1 MNNTKTN
8 EIKKEGSKGDSI
20 KALAE
25 IKGEASSLSATIKK
39 SLSQSLALSKQLK
52 EKINELK
59 AKAIENSV
67 KKEPEIVVEETK
79 PVVEPKVKSERPVEK
94 VQNEVVDKPQ
104 EKVRGQ
110 RPMQQ
115 NGQGTYKQGYNQGK
129 TDNTF
134 RTRHFGESGQDGN
147 SRFNQRDGKPGFNKN
162 QQGGQFGERKNFGQN
177 SQYQQRGQF
186 SQNGTRPQGVG
197 KPFGQKPQNAGSGT
211 GITYDIQQ
219 KNKTDN
225 SKSQAKRKTNEHSFE
240 EKKSLNR
247 KALVMRGFI
256 ADESLENEDGVMM
269 GSRKIKGKKAKQQET
284 IAVQVIDHAVITT
297 DNITVKILA
306 EKIGKP
312 VVEIIK
318 KFMILGNMVN
328 INSKISFDEAELIA
342 SEFGVTLEQK
352 LEKTAEEQLH
362 EMMNITDEEK
372 DLVKRPP
379 VVTVMGHVDHG
390 KTSLLDYIR
399 ETNVIAGEAGGITQ
413 HIGAYTIEK
422 SGEMITFIDTPG
434 HAAFTAMRE
443 RGAKMTD
450 IAILVVAADDGVMPQ
465 TIEAI
470 GEIKQVKAPMIVAI
484 NKIDK
489 PEANID
495 RIKQQLTEHDV
506 IPEEWGG
513 DAIIIPISAKTGQNI
528 DKLLEMILFV
538 AEYQNLR
545 ANPNRKALGTVI
557 EAKLDKGMGTVAT
570 ILVQNGTLKVGDV
583 IIAGTSVGKVRA
595 MMNEKGKNVKSAG
608 PSYAVSVLGLS
619 SVPNAGD
626 EMYAVDEKM
635 SKKVLSER
643 MVKEKTDKIKAADN
657 SVDALMDRLKETEFK
672 SYNVII
678 KADVQGSLEAL
689 THTLSE
695 VMNEEVKVRCIHGG
709 VGAIN
714 ENDIMMATASNAII
728 VGFNTK
734 PDFKAKVLADKYKVN
749 IQFNKIIY
757 EVVDY
762 VTKQIDAMKTPKYK
776 ENVSGKAE
784 IRMIFKASKV
794 GAIAGCYILDGKL
807 TKSQQVKVYRKKD
820 IIYTGTIA
828 TIQRE
833 KDEVKDISAG
843 FECGIVLK
851 DFSQIQVG
859 DIIEGITLERIN

>member
-1 MNNTKTN
+1 MNNQKTQNVQTDETTK
-8 EIKKEGSKGDSI
+8 ESAIKK
-20 KALAE
+20 LAG
-25 IKGEASSLSATIKK
+25 IKGEASSLSAVIKK
-39 SLSQSLALSKQLK
+39 CLSHSVDISKKLK
-52 EKINELK
+52 SRVDTLK
-59 AKAIENSV
+59 SAVKEDVKAEENSKNSEPVV
-67 KKEPEIVVEETK
+67 KVPEIKPAQIAKPTVIANK
-79 PVVEPKVKSERPVEK
+79 PVSDSKLSSSGFKFG
-94 VQNEVVDKPQ
+94 KP
-104 EKVRGQ
+104 
-110 RPMQQ
+110 
-115 NGQGTYKQGYNQGK
+115 GTPD
-129 TDNTF
+129 TSI
-134 RTRHFGESGQDGN
+134 RTRHFNHDGN
-147 SRFNQRDGKPGFNKN
+147 ARPMERGQRTMQPRDGQRPTFN
-162 QQGGQFGERKNFGQN
+162 
-177 SQYQQRGQF
+177 
-186 SQNGTRPQGVG
+186 NGTRPQFACSQNRFNNGTR
-197 KPFGQKPQNAGSGT
+197 PFGQNTKMQGGMVAAGTVKGSRPIQSAGQASAVSSFVAQGKPKADFGKV
-211 GITYDIQQ
+211 QQ
-219 KNKTDN
+219 TKK
-225 SKSQAKRKTNEHSFE
+225 KSEHSYE

-247 KALVMRGFI
+247 RDLIKRGFI
-256 ADESLENEDGVMM
+256 ADESLENEDGVIM

-284 IAVQVIDHAVITT
+284 IVAPAIDHAVITT
-297 DNITVKILA
+297 DNLTVKLLA

-328 INSKISFDEAELIA
+328 INSQIDFDSAELIA

-352 LEKTAEEQLH
+352 LEKTAEEQLSDIK
-362 EMMNITDEEK
+362 NINDDEK
-372 DLVKRPP
+372 DLIKRPP
-379 VVTVMGHVDHG
+379 VVTVLGHVDHG

-399 ETNVIAGEAGGITQ
+399 ETNVIDGEAGGITQ

-422 SGEMITFIDTPG
+422 NGELITFIDTPG
-434 HAAFTAMRE
+434 HAAFTAMRA
-443 RGAKMTD
+443 RGAELTD

-470 GEIKQVKAPMIVAI
+470 KEIKAVKAPMIVAI

-545 ANPNRKALGTVI
+545 ANPNRKAIGSVI
-557 EAKLDKGMGTVAT
+557 EAKLDKGKGPVAT

-583 IIAGTSVGKVRA
+583 IIAGTSAGKVRA
-595 MMNEKGKNVKSAG
+595 MLNEKGKNVKSAG
-608 PSYAVSVLGLS
+608 PSFAVSVLGLS

-657 SVDALMDRLKETEFK
+657 SVDALMDRFKETEYK
-672 SYNVII
+672 NYNVII

-689 THTLSE
+689 TSTLNE
-695 VMNEEVKVRCIHGG
+695 IMNEEVKVRCIHGG

-714 ENDIMMATASNAII
+714 ENDVMMAQASNAII

-749 IQFNKIIY
+749 ILFNKIIY

-762 VTKQIDAMKTPKYK
+762 VTNQINAMKTPKYK
-776 ENVSGKAE
+776 ENITGKAE
-784 IRMIFKASKV
+784 IRAVFKASKV

-807 TKSQQVKVYRKKD
+807 SRGQQVRVYRKKD
-820 IIYTGTIA
+820 VIFNGNIA

-851 DFSQIQVG
+851 DFSQIQIG

>member
-1 MNNTKTN
+1 MNNQKTQNVQTDETTK
-8 EIKKEGSKGDSI
+8 ESAIKK
-20 KALAE
+20 LAG
-25 IKGEASSLSATIKK
+25 IKGEASSLSAVIRKCLSHSVDISKKLKSRVDTLRSAIKDD
-39 SLSQSLALSKQLK
+39 ARA
-52 EKINELK
+52 E
-59 AKAIENSV
+59 ENS
-67 KKEPEIVVEETK
+67 KNSE
-79 PVVEPKVKSERPVEK
+79 PVVKVSEVQPAQITKLTTNKSVNDSKPSSSGFKFGKPGTPDTSIRTRHFNNDGNARPM
-94 VQNEVVDKPQ
+94 D
-104 EKVRGQ
+104 RGQ
-110 RPMQQ
+110 RTMQPRDGQRPAFNNGSRPQLSGSQNRFNNGTRPFGQYSKPQSGVTAGAVKGSRPVQQ
-115 NGQGTYKQGYNQGK
+115 NGQSGVAGFVAQGK
-129 TDNTF
+129 PKAD
-134 RTRHFGESGQDGN
+134 FG
-147 SRFNQRDGKPGFNKN
+147 KV
-162 QQGGQFGERKNFGQN
+162 QQTK
-177 SQYQQRGQF
+177 
-186 SQNGTRPQGVG
+186 
-197 KPFGQKPQNAGSGT
+197 K
-211 GITYDIQQ
+211 
-219 KNKTDN
+219 
-225 SKSQAKRKTNEHSFE
+225 KSEHSYE

-247 KALVMRGFI
+247 RDLIKRGFI
-256 ADESLENEDGVMM
+256 ADESLENEDGVIM
-269 GSRKIKGKKAKQQET
+269 GSRKIKSKKAKQQET
-284 IAVQVIDHAVITT
+284 VIAPAIEHAVITT
-297 DNITVKILA
+297 DNLTVKLLA

-328 INSKISFDEAELIA
+328 INSQIDFDSAELIA

-352 LEKTAEEQLH
+352 LEKTAEEQLCDIK
-362 EMMNITDEEK
+362 NINDDEK

-379 VVTVMGHVDHG
+379 VVTVLGHVDHG

-399 ETNVIAGEAGGITQ
+399 ETNVIDGEAGGITQ

-422 SGEMITFIDTPG
+422 NGELITFIDTPG
-434 HAAFTAMRE
+434 HAAFTAMRA
-443 RGAKMTD
+443 RGAELTD

-470 GEIKQVKAPMIVAI
+470 KEIKAVKAPMIVAI

-489 PEANID
+489 PEANVD

-545 ANPNRKALGTVI
+545 ANPNRKAIGSVI
-557 EAKLDKGMGTVAT
+557 EAKLDKGKGPVAT

-583 IIAGTSVGKVRA
+583 LIAGTSAGKVRA
-595 MMNEKGKNVKSAG
+595 MLNEKGKNVKSAG
-608 PSYAVSVLGLS
+608 PSFAVSVLGLS

-657 SVDALMDRLKETEFK
+657 SVDALMSRFKETEYK

-689 THTLSE
+689 TNTLNE
-695 VMNEEVKVRCIHGG
+695 IMNEEVKVRCIHGG

-714 ENDIMMATASNAII
+714 ENDVMMAQASNAII

-734 PDFKAKVLADKYKVN
+734 PDFKAKVLADKYKIN
-749 IQFNKIIY
+749 ILFNKIIY

-762 VTKQIDAMKTPKYK
+762 VTNQINAMKTPKYK
-776 ENVSGKAE
+776 ENITGKAE
-784 IRMIFKASKV
+784 IRAIFKASKV

-807 TKSQQVKVYRKKD
+807 SRGQQVRVYRKKD
-820 IIYTGTIA
+820 VIFEGNIA

-851 DFSQIQVG
+851 DFSQIQIG

>member
-1 MNNTKTN
+1 M
-8 EIKKEGSKGDSI
+8 
-20 KALAE
+20 
-25 IKGEASSLSATIKK
+25 
-39 SLSQSLALSKQLK
+39 
-52 EKINELK
+52 
-59 AKAIENSV
+59 
-67 KKEPEIVVEETK
+67 
-79 PVVEPKVKSERPVEK
+79 
-94 VQNEVVDKPQ
+94 
-104 EKVRGQ
+104 
-110 RPMQQ
+110 
-115 NGQGTYKQGYNQGK
+115 
-129 TDNTF
+129 
-134 RTRHFGESGQDGN
+134 
-147 SRFNQRDGKPGFNKN
+147 
-162 QQGGQFGERKNFGQN
+162 
-177 SQYQQRGQF
+177 
-186 SQNGTRPQGVG
+186 
-197 KPFGQKPQNAGSGT
+197 
-211 GITYDIQQ
+211 QQ
-219 KNKTDN
+219 KNKVDN
-225 SKSQAKRKTNEHSFE
+225 SKTQPKRKTSDHSFE

-269 GSRKIKGKKAKQQET
+269 GSRKMKGKKAKQQEV
-284 IAVQVIDHAVITT
+284 APVQVIEHAVITT
-297 DNITVKILA
+297 ENLTVKLLA

-312 VVEIIK
+312 AVDIIK

-328 INSKISFDEAELIA
+328 INSKINFDEAELIA

-352 LEKTAEEQLH
+352 IEKTAEEQLI
-362 EMMNITDEEK
+362 ETRNVVDDEK

-379 VVTVMGHVDHG
+379 IVTVLGHVDHG

-422 SGEMITFIDTPG
+422 NGEMITFIDTPG

-470 GEIKQVKAPMIVAI
+470 KDIKQVKAPMIVAI

-528 DKLLEMILFV
+528 DQLLEMILFV

-545 ANPNRKALGTVI
+545 ANPKRKAIGSVI

-595 MMNEKGKNVKSAG
+595 MFNEKGKNVKSAG

-619 SVPNAGD
+619 SVPSAGD

-643 MVKEKTDKIKAADN
+643 MVREKTDKIKTADN
-657 SVDALMDRLKETEFK
+657 SVDALMDRLKETEYK

-689 THTLSE
+689 TATLSD

-728 VGFNTK
+728 VGFNVK

-776 ENVSGKAE
+776 ENISGKAE

-807 TKSQQVKVYRKKD
+807 AKGQQVRVYRKQEV
-820 IIYTGTIA
+820 IYNGSIA

-859 DIIEGITLERIN
+859 DIIEGIVLERIN

>member
-1 MNNTKTN
+1 MNNQKTQN
-8 EIKKEGSKGDSI
+8 VATDETNKESAIKR
-20 KALAE
+20 LAG
-25 IKGEASSLSATIKK
+25 IKGEASSLSAVIKK
-39 SLSQSLALSKQLK
+39 CLTHSVDISKKIRSRADLLRSTQK
-52 EKINELK
+52 ENT
-59 AKAIENSV
+59 
-67 KKEPEIVVEETK
+67 KEEAVSNTKEETVSVPEFK
-79 PVVEPKVKSERPVEK
+79 PASITKPTTKSTSDNKPASSGFKFGKPGVPDAGVRTRHF
-94 VQNEVVDKPQ
+94 NNDNGGRMVDN
-104 EKVRGQ
+104 RGQ
-110 RPMQQ
+110 RPTQ
-115 NGQGTYKQGYNQGK
+115 
-129 TDNTF
+129 
-134 RTRHFGESGQDGN
+134 
-147 SRFNQRDGKPGFNKN
+147 QRDGQRQAFN
-162 QQGGQFGERKNFGQN
+162 
-177 SQYQQRGQF
+177 
-186 SQNGTRPQGVG
+186 NGTRPQFANGQNRFNNNQGRPYNPNNKMQGANGAMPEKGARPVQSQSAGAVGSGFVSQG
-197 KPFGQKPQNAGSGT
+197 KP
-211 GITYDIQQ
+211 
-219 KNKTDN
+219 KTDY
-225 SKSQAKRKTNEHSFE
+225 KAQQTKKKTEHNYE

-247 KALVMRGFI
+247 KALLMRGFV
-256 ADESLENEDGVMM
+256 ADASLENEDGVIM
-269 GSRKIKGKKAKQQET
+269 GSRKIKGKKARQQET
-284 IAVQVIDHAVITT
+284 VVAPAIDHAVITT
-297 DNITVKILA
+297 DNLTVKLLA

-328 INSKISFDEAELIA
+328 INSQIDFESAELIA

-352 LEKTAEEQLH
+352 LEKTAEEQLSDIK
-362 EMMNITDEEK
+362 NINDDEK

-379 VVTVMGHVDHG
+379 VVTVLGHVDHG

-399 ETNVIAGEAGGITQ
+399 ETNVIDGEAGGITQ

-422 SGEMITFIDTPG
+422 NGELITFIDTPG
-434 HAAFTAMRE
+434 HAAFTAMRA
-443 RGAKMTD
+443 RGAELTD

-465 TIEAI
+465 TVEAI
-470 GEIKQVKAPMIVAI
+470 KEIKSVKAPMIVAI

-495 RIKQQLTEHDV
+495 RIKQQLTEYDV
-506 IPEEWGG
+506 VPEEWGG

-545 ANPNRKALGTVI
+545 ANPSRKAIGSVI
-557 EAKLDKGMGTVAT
+557 EAKLDKGKGPVAT

-583 IIAGTSVGKVRA
+583 IIAGTSAGKVRA
-595 MMNEKGKNVKSAG
+595 MLNEKGKNVKSAG
-608 PSYAVSVLGLS
+608 PSFAVSVLGLS
-619 SVPNAGD
+619 NVPNAGD

-657 SVDALMDRLKETEFK
+657 SVDALMSRFKETEYK

-689 THTLSE
+689 TATLSE
-695 VMNEEVKVRCIHGG
+695 IMNEEVKVRCIHGG

-714 ENDIMMATASNAII
+714 ENDVMMAQASNAII

-749 IQFNKIIY
+749 ILYNKIIY

-776 ENVSGKAE
+776 ENITGKAE
-784 IRMIFKASKV
+784 IRAVFKASKV

-807 TKSQQVKVYRKKD
+807 SRGQKVRVYRNKD
-820 IIYTGTIA
+820 VIFDGNIA

-851 DFSQIQVG
+851 DFSQIQIG
-859 DIIEGITLERIN
+859 DIIEGISLERIN

>member
-1 MNNTKTN
+1 MSNAKTY
-8 EIKKEGSKGDSI
+8 ETKKEGSRVDSI
-20 KALAE
+20 KSLTD
-25 IKGEASSLSATIKK
+25 IKNEATSLSTTIKK
-39 SLSQSLALSKQLK
+39 SLSLALTLSKQLK
-52 EKINELK
+52 EKINGLK
-59 AKAIENSV
+59 AKEAEKLTQQKTPEIEP
-67 KKEPEIVVEETK
+67 KKESIEVSNTQQKSAVN
-79 PVVEPKVKSERPVEK
+79 VKSSIEQKPISKNSSVVAEQKGDKQQGRFPQSANRQYS
-94 VQNEVVDKPQ
+94 QN
-104 EKVRGQ
+104 RGDG
-110 RPMQQ
+110 
-115 NGQGTYKQGYNQGK
+115 N
-129 TDNTF
+129 F
-134 RTRHFGESGQDGN
+134 RTRHFNDTNQDG
-147 SRFNQRDGKPGFNKN
+147 SQRGFSPRDNRAGYQKN
-162 QQGGQFGERKNFGQN
+162 TQGGV
-177 SQYQQRGQF
+177 QRGFGMAGANTQRPQNGMNGNK
-186 SQNGTRPQGVG
+186 SQNKPFGTRPMS
-197 KPFGQKPQNAGSGT
+197 AGGST
-211 GITYDIQQ
+211 ISFDMQQ
-219 KNKTDN
+219 KNKVDN
-225 SKSQAKRKTNEHSFE
+225 SKTQAKRKTNDHSFE

-269 GSRKIKGKKAKQQET
+269 GSRKIKGKKAKQQE
-284 IAVQVIDHAVITT
+284 AVVTQVIEHAVITT
-297 DNITVKILA
+297 DNLTVKLLA

-328 INSKISFDEAELIA
+328 INSTINFDEAELIA
-342 SEFGVTLEQK
+342 GEFGVTLEQK
-352 LEKTAEEQLH
+352 LEKTAEQQLNDIK
-362 EMMNITDEEK
+362 NITDDEK
-372 DLVKRPP
+372 DLEKRPP

-422 SGEMITFIDTPG
+422 NNEMITFIDTPG

-470 GEIKQVKAPMIVAI
+470 NEIKQVKAPMIVAI

-489 PEANID
+489 PEANVD

-513 DAIIIPISAKTGQNI
+513 DAILIPISAKTGQNI

-545 ANPNRKALGTVI
+545 ANPKRKAIGTVI
-557 EAKLDKGMGTVAT
+557 EAKLDKGMGPLAT

-595 MMNEKGKNVKSAG
+595 MINEKGKNVKSAG

-619 SVPNAGD
+619 SVPSAGD

-643 MVKEKTDKIKAADN
+643 MVKEKTDKIKKADN
-657 SVDALMDRLKETEFK
+657 SVDSLMDRLKETEYK
-672 SYNVII
+672 NYNVII

-689 THTLSE
+689 TQTLSE

-714 ENDIMMATASNAII
+714 ENDIMMATASNAVII
-728 VGFNTK
+728 GFNTK

-807 TKSQQVKVYRKKD
+807 TKGQQVKVYRKKD

>member
-1 MNNTKTN
+1 MNNTKNQETKN
-8 EIKKEGSKGDSI
+8 QQKSNGNAF

-25 IKGEASSLSATIKK
+25 LKAEASSLLPQIKK
-39 SLSQSLALSKQLK
+39 CLAKSLNVSRLLKTKAETLRAEEFAKQSEVKALK
-52 EKINELK
+52 EEK
-59 AKAIENSV
+59 
-67 KKEPEIVVEETK
+67 VEEPKKPAEPTARERILNPNDTLIPSRPSIKK
-79 PVVEPKVKSERPVEK
+79 PVA
-94 VQNEVVDKPQ
+94 NN
-104 EKVRGQ
+104 
-110 RPMQQ
+110 QQ
-115 NGQGTYKQGYNQGK
+115 KMARQDAPESG
-129 TDNTF
+129 F
-134 RTRHFGESGQDGN
+134 RTRHFSEQSNNSIQQNQQRRFGREVKPGVQNTRFGN
-147 SRFNQRDGKPGFNKN
+147 SNVQNGQRPYANNNQR
-162 QQGGQFGERKNFGQN
+162 
-177 SQYQQRGQF
+177 
-186 SQNGTRPQGVG
+186 TA
-197 KPFGQKPQNAGSGT
+197 QNAGAKPTASKPSVGT
-211 GITYDIQQ
+211 GNFDVAKPKIDSKPQQ
-219 KNKTDN
+219 KK
-225 SKSQAKRKTNEHSFE
+225 KSDFARED
-240 EKKSLNR
+240 KKSLNR
-247 KALVMRGFI
+247 KALVMRGFV
-256 ADESLENEDGVMM
+256 ADESLENEDGVVM
-269 GSRKIKGKKAKQQET
+269 GSRKMKGKKARQQET
-284 IAVQVIDHAVITT
+284 IIAPAIEHAVITT
-297 DNITVKILA
+297 ENLTVKLLA

-328 INSKISFDEAELIA
+328 INSQIDFDSAELIA

-352 LEKTAEEQLH
+352 LEKTAEEQLF
-362 EMMNITDEEK
+362 EIKNITDNEE

-434 HAAFTAMRE
+434 HAAFSAMRE
-443 RGAKMTD
+443 RGARLTD

-465 TIEAI
+465 TVEAI
-470 GEIKQVKAPMIVAI
+470 SEIKSVKAPMIVAI

-513 DAIIIPISAKTGQNI
+513 DAIVIPISAKTGQGI

-545 ANPNRKALGTVI
+545 ANPKRKAIGSVI
-557 EAKLDKGMGTVAT
+557 EAKLDKGMGPVAT
-570 ILVQNGTLKVGDV
+570 MLVQNGTLNVGDV
-583 IIAGTSVGKVRA
+583 IIAGTSIGKVRA
-595 MMNEKGKNVKSAG
+595 MLNEKGKNVKSAL

-619 SVPNAGD
+619 SVPSAGD

-643 MVKEKTDKIKAADN
+643 MVKEKTDKIKATDN
-657 SVDALMDRLKETEFK
+657 SVDALFDRFKETEFK

-689 THTLSE
+689 TSTLSE
-695 VMNEEVKVRCIHGG
+695 LKNEEVKVRCIHGG

-714 ENDIMMATASNAII
+714 ENDVMMATASHAII
-728 VGFNTK
+728 IGFNVK
-734 PDFKAKVLADKYKVN
+734 PDFKAKVLSDKYKVN
-749 IQFNKIIY
+749 ILFNKIIY

-784 IRMIFKASKV
+784 IRAIFKASKV

-807 TKSQQVKVYRKKD
+807 SRSQQVKVYRKKD
-820 IIYTGTIA
+820 VVYTGTIA

-833 KDEVKDISAG
+833 KDEVKDINAG

-851 DFSQIQVG
+851 DFSQIEIG

>member
-1 MNNTKTN
+1 MNNTKTQKVA
-8 EIKKEGSKGDSI
+8 ESGKSSESAIKK
-20 KALAE
+20 LAE
-25 IKGEASSLSATIKK
+25 LKGEASNLSVVIKK
-39 SLSQSLALSKQLK
+39 CLEKSQELSKKLK
-52 EKINELK
+52 SRAESLRAKSHAEGEATKQKESSTEK
-59 AKAIENSV
+59 V
-67 KKEPEIVVEETK
+67 VDVVEIKEVVK
-79 PVVEPKVKSERPVEK
+79 PVSKSTVSGSGAK
-94 VQNEVVDKPQ
+94 SDS
-104 EKVRGQ
+104 
-110 RPMQQ
+110 
-115 NGQGTYKQGYNQGK
+115 KQGYRIYGK
-129 TDNTF
+129 PGTPDTSV
-134 RTRHFGESGQDGN
+134 RTRHFGDQN
-147 SRFNQRDGKPGFNKN
+147 GKPGDRFRQGGAREDFIGNGSRPQYAGGQNRPFGQNGKQTGGFNKP
-162 QQGGQFGERKNFGQN
+162 QQGGAP
-177 SQYQQRGQF
+177 S
-186 SQNGTRPQGVG
+186 
-197 KPFGQKPQNAGSGT
+197 KPSLTTASF
-211 GITYDIQQ
+211 DIQQ
-219 KNKTDN
+219 GKNSRVDHQKT
-225 SKSQAKRKTNEHSFE
+225 SQAKKKSEHSYE

-247 KALVMRGFI
+247 KALVMRGFV
-256 ADESLENEDGVMM
+256 ADESLENEDGVIM
-269 GSRKIKGKKAKQQET
+269 GSRKLKGKKAKQQET
-284 IAVQVIDHAVITT
+284 IVAPAIDHAVITT
-297 DNITVKILA
+297 DNLTVKLLA

-328 INSKISFDEAELIA
+328 INSQIDFDSAELIA

-352 LEKTAEEQLH
+352 LEKTAEEQLIDIK
-362 EMMNITDEEK
+362 NVNDDEK
-372 DLVKRPP
+372 DLIKRPP
-379 VVTVMGHVDHG
+379 VVTVLGHVDHG

-399 ETNVIAGEAGGITQ
+399 ETNVIDGEAGGITQ

-422 SGEMITFIDTPG
+422 NGELITFIDTPG
-434 HAAFTAMRE
+434 HAAFTAMRA
-443 RGAKMTD
+443 RGAELTD

-465 TIEAI
+465 TVEAI
-470 GEIKQVKAPMIVAI
+470 KEIKSVKAPMIVAI

-489 PEANID
+489 PEANVD
-495 RIKQQLTEHDV
+495 RIKQQLTEYDV
-506 IPEEWGG
+506 VPEEWGG

-545 ANPNRKALGTVI
+545 ANPKRRALGSVI
-557 EAKLDKGMGTVAT
+557 EAKLDKGKGTVAT
-570 ILVQNGTLKVGDV
+570 ILVQNGTLNVGDV
-583 IIAGTSVGKVRA
+583 IICGTSSGKVRA
-595 MMNEKGKNVKSAG
+595 MLNEKGKNVKSAG
-608 PSYAVSVLGLS
+608 PSFAVSVLGLS

-657 SVDALMDRLKETEFK
+657 SVDALMSRFKETEYK

-689 THTLSE
+689 TQTLSE
-695 VMNEEVKVRCIHGG
+695 IMNEEVKVRCIHGG

-714 ENDIMMATASNAII
+714 ENDVMMAQASNAVI

-749 IQFNKIIY
+749 ILFNKIIY
-757 EVVDY
+757 EVVDF
-762 VTKQIDAMKTPKYK
+762 VTKQIDSMKTPKYK
-776 ENVSGKAE
+776 ENITGKAE
-784 IRMIFKASKV
+784 IRAVFKASKV

-807 TKSQQVKVYRKKD
+807 ARGQQVRVYRKKD
-820 IIYTGTIA
+820 VIFDGNIA

-833 KDEVKDISAG
+833 KDDVKDISAG